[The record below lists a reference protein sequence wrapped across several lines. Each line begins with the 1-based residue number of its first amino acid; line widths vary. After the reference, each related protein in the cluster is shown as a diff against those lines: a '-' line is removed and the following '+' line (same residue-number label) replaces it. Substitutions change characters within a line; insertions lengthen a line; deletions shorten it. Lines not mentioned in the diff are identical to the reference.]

1 MTSTKQNK
9 DLNST
14 ANNTQ
19 VTIGNMVTGRWFD
32 GKRAPA
38 TGVCIKILKDKYHLQ
53 LTETFSKKY
62 QIGIMIVLYQQNCWN
77 LSAGE
82 TSPDDWEKVGRWRAK
97 PTGAGRVCRRGSK
110 GTKYEKPVELMPSL
124 EIENHMTNCGIMK
137 CIKWAFANGYITQE
151 IAEQRYK
158 TDIYEPALAE
168 YNILVAGELKKRA
181 KLKKV
186 NDDEK
191 AHMEA
196 ELIKYR
202 AMKAEEQLNLLE
214 ALNEKIQ
221 EEEEEENPET
231 PTKPIKIKKKKG
243 KIKKK
248 NVGKKTTTE

>member
-1 MTSTKQNK
+1 
-9 DLNST
+9 
-14 ANNTQ
+14 
-19 VTIGNMVTGRWFD
+19 
-32 GKRAPA
+32 
-38 TGVCIKILKDKYHLQ
+38 
-53 LTETFSKKY
+53 
-62 QIGIMIVLYQQNCWN
+62 
-77 LSAGE
+77 
-82 TSPDDWEKVGRWRAK
+82 
-97 PTGAGRVCRRGSK
+97 
-110 GTKYEKPVELMPSL
+110 
-124 EIENHMTNCGIMK
+124 MTNCGIMK

-202 AMKAEEQLNLLE
+202 AMKAEE